1 MTTTTKLPKIGFERI
16 LYITDL
22 SDSGR
27 PAFPYAA
34 SLAHKYG
41 AALTV
46 FHVVETHDF
55 EKYLV
60 GYINE
65 TLWEEIRNRNLHE
78 ARQLLVD
85 RKRDDT
91 AIKSSVDGIFRES
104 MADLEHPYVTYDVAI
119 DLGDPVERILAKA
132 NKGDYDLLI
141 MAKHGHGAFKGALMG
156 DTCQRVVHRC
166 RKPVLVVEVPPKN
179 ED

>member
-1 MTTTTKLPKIGFERI
+1 MTINSKLPKIGFEKI

-27 PAFPYAA
+27 MAFPYAA

-41 AALTV
+41 AELTV
-46 FHVVETHDF
+46 FHVVEAHDF

-60 GYINE
+60 GYISE
-65 TLWEEIRNRNLHE
+65 PLWEEIRNRNLNE
-78 ARQLLVD
+78 ARQLLID

-91 AIKSSVDGIFRES
+91 AIKSSVDEMFRES
-104 MADLEHPYVTYDVAI
+104 MSKLEHPYVTYDVAI

-132 NKGDYDLLI
+132 HKGNYDLLI
-141 MAKHGHGAFKGALMG
+141 MAKHGHGIFKGALMG
-156 DTCQRVVHRC
+156 DTCLRVVHRC
-166 RKPVLVVEVPPKN
+166 QKPVLIVEVPPKD